1 MPSALLMVLFSPS
14 LSERAASTCDW
25 QGGGA
30 PDEGCRAWRRQ
41 LQCSHYGPRPQA
53 KLGAPSSRQHP
64 GRSGR
69 CRPWRQ
75 PARTAARG
83 KELECLAAER
93 MLSFGGSGVLL
104 GADPSFCRQ
113 KLTLVMPLTLLMPA
127 SSLSLFLAAA
137 STLLSTVCIIRF
149 VHKGASVWIDLADTY
164 LFLLLSFFS
173 LCPPLLPSG
182 VWRKIGDQ
190 RNQKQESAGRG
201 RKGAAPA
208 GRAVRP
214 PVLAVWR
221 QEPDCAAAPNS
232 AAPRVRRQGAGARQR
247 WRNRRC
253 SQRPQRG
260 GGPRHAAN
268 RSQSSR

>member
-1 MPSALLMVLFSPS
+1 MTAGASVAAAGVVSLPSALLMVLFSPS
-14 LSERAASTCDW
+14 LSERAASTCDR

-164 LFLLLSFFS
+164 LFYYYLFS
-173 LCPPLLPSG
+173 LYALPFSPRESG
-182 VWRKIGDQ
+182 VKLETKETKNRRVQGGGARGRRPQ
-190 RNQKQESAGRG
+190 AGR
-201 RKGAAPA
+201 
-208 GRAVRP
+208 
-214 PVLAVWR
+214 
-221 QEPDCAAAPNS
+221 
-232 AAPRVRRQGAGARQR
+232 
-247 WRNRRC
+247 
-253 SQRPQRG
+253 
-260 GGPRHAAN
+260 
-268 RSQSSR
+268 